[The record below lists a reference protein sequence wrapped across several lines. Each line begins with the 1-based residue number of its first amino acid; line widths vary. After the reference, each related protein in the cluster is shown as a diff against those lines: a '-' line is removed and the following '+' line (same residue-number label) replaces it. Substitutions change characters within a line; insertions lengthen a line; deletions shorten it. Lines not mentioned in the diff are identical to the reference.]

1 MLIFK
6 SILPLHCIK
15 CYITR
20 HMPYF
25 HLLDA
30 PKNTSVSVSPSGSV
44 IEDSSVTLTCSSKAN
59 PAVQNYIWYKVNGT
73 EMNTVGTGQ
82 NLTFN
87 VTESSGSEQYYCEAQ
102 NEHGKENSTTVR
114 LNVIYMP
121 QISGSGSCSRTAAE
135 ISCSCESRGNP
146 SPSMEWRESG
156 LRVTNSTDRVIRE
169 EQLGNTGLRS
179 SLTMRQSQ
187 GDMPTLICISTNT
200 LGSSSLQLHLPS
212 PQQHSGFDITALLIA
227 AAAGAGAMMMTCLI
241 MQHILK
247 KKRHSQRSGSRM
259 KDSEGIILSDG
270 TAAQGEES
278 IHANKTMLPGTG
290 AVEKG
295 DEGALHY
302 ATVDFSKLHGT
313 GGEHGTG
320 IVRGTSKGTPNYAM
334 IRHKSRDEREGGEE
348 EGGGAKEEVGKEG
361 QAELGTERE
370 WAEERGE
377 KEEES
382 RPNLSPQASV
392 NPEPTERATYG
403 NICPS
408 RPTKRARQ
416 GLQQPPGNPA
426 AEEEQEE
433 QRQEENSAGGQ
444 EDMYVDAMSP
454 LMEGNGKGT
463 EESEYAVV
471 RKPK

>member
-44 IEDSSVTLTCSSKAN
+44 IEDSSVTLTCSSNAN

-146 SPSMEWRESG
+146 SPSMEWRVSG

-212 PQQHSGFDITALLIA
+212 PQQHSDFGIISLLIA
-227 AAAGAGAMMMTCLI
+227 AAAGAGAMMMICLI

-259 KDSEGIILSDG
+259 KDSEGLILTDG
-270 TAAQGEES
+270 KAAQDEES
-278 IHANKTMLPGTG
+278 IYANKTMLSEAGV
-290 AVEKG
+290 VEKG
-295 DEGALHY
+295 DEAALHY

-320 IVRGTSKGTPNYAM
+320 IVRGISKRTSDYAV

-348 EGGGAKEEVGKEG
+348 EGEEVQEEVEKEG

-370 WAEERGE
+370 WAEAGGK

-392 NPEPTERATYG
+392 NPEPTEEATYG
-403 NICPS
+403 NICRS

-416 GLQQPPGNPA
+416 GLQQLPGNPA

-444 EDMYVDAMSP
+444 EDIYVEVMSS
-454 LMEGNGKGT
+454 LTEGNGKGT
-463 EESEYAVV
+463 EESEYAEV